1 MTEASQLFERISK
14 VEIEN
19 QLPSYYTATLE
30 IVGIFGLKD
39 EVILTVK
46 LTKTQKFL
54 NVAASLSENN
64 PEIIIT

>member
-19 QLPSYYTATLE
+19 QLPSYYAATLE
-30 IVGIFGLKD
+30 IVGSFGLKD
-39 EVILTVK
+39 EAILTVK
-46 LTKTQKFL
+46 FTKSQKNL
-54 NVAASLSENN
+54 NVAAFLSENN